1 MHDIDMLLYFITPDE
16 DKNKTNRTDINNNE
30 AELKSAMD
38 AFKAAKE
45 RDFK

>member
-1 MHDIDMLLYFITPDE
+1 MHDIDMLLYFITPNE
-16 DKNKTNRTDINNNE
+16 DKNTTNQTDTNNNE

-38 AFKAAKE
+38 AFKAAKD